1 LYRKIIIYGGKKMV
15 SVIRDKCKGCGRCV
29 MACPE
34 GIILQ
39 NGKAV
44 IKNEKAACLK
54 EAVDVCPFSA
64 IKIKQ

>member
-1 LYRKIIIYGGKKMV
+1 MV